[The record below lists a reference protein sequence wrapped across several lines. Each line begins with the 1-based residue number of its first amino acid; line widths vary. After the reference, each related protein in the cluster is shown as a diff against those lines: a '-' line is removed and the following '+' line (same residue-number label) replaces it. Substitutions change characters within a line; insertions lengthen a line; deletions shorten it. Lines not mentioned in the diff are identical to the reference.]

1 MVDLLTINFVELR
14 EMKQN
19 ICVLD
24 VTMNNL
30 HVTQN
35 FEGLEHLLKYYLNF
49 AFFKHQAVL
58 QEIFKV
64 ATVAIVDDEVEVI

>member
-1 MVDLLTINFVELR
+1 
-14 EMKQN
+14 
-19 ICVLD
+19 
-24 VTMNNL
+24 MNNL

-35 FEGLEHLLKYYLNF
+35 FECLEHLLKNYLNF